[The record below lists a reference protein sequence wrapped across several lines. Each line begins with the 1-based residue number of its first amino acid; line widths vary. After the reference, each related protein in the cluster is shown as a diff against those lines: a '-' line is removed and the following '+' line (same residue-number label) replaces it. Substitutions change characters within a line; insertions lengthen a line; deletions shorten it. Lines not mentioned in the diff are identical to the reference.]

1 MIDSRVTLM
10 HLQSVL
16 FVHLIFADRAKQL
29 SDIPQISKISYLIV
43 MHSRI
48 REFAWC

>member
-29 SDIPQISKISYLIV
+29 SDIPQISKIFYLIV